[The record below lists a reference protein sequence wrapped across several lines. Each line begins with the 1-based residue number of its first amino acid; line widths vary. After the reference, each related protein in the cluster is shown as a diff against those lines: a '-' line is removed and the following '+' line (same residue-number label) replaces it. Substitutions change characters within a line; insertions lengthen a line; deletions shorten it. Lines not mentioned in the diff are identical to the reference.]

1 MDKKET
7 EKYLKQSQKE
17 NQPIINGYDNDKNII
32 SDPSAIKTINS
43 ILNHKKKVKERML
56 FLAKEIIKRAEE
68 HDDSKL
74 KEPEINWLI
83 EMDKEP
89 SVEYGSSEYFEKM
102 KRWDKFFKHHYKNN
116 SHHPAHYNEQGDDYY
131 FYNDV

>member
-32 SDPSAIKTINS
+32 SNPSAIKTINS

-56 FLAKEIIKRAEE
+56 FLAKEIIKRAERR
-68 HDDSKL
+68 K
-74 KEPEINWLI
+74 
-83 EMDKEP
+83 
-89 SVEYGSSEYFEKM
+89 
-102 KRWDKFFKHHYKNN
+102 
-116 SHHPAHYNEQGDDYY
+116 SHEDIAG
-131 FYNDV
+131 